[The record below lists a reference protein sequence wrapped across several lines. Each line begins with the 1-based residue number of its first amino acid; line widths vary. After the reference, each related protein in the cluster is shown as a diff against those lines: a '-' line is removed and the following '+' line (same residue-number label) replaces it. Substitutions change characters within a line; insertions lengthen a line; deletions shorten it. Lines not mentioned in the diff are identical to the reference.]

1 MNKSLIFFMSRLFG
15 LPIKEKNKKSW
26 EEFEEFEAF
35 AKNELTDI
43 EKLKFDL
50 ENELKEV
57 KDIKQRLGYLK
68 AQVEFYETL
77 RERFEIQITNLHEE
91 NHKTPLNV
99 KKVESLL
106 RIISEFR
113 NQILIRGR
121 IIYETLE
128 TLMLSET
135 HVLFSIEQNQ
145 KEMKS
150 YHEQAKSLIAKLST
164 WLSSIN
170 GHNEFLDSI
179 SKRLNREKA
188 RL

>member
-26 EEFEEFEAF
+26 EEFEE
-35 AKNELTDI
+35 
-43 EKLKFDL
+43 
-50 ENELKEV
+50 
-57 KDIKQRLGYLK
+57 
-68 AQVEFYETL
+68 
-77 RERFEIQITNLHEE
+77 FEIQITNLHEE

-145 KEMKS
+145 KEMRS

-179 SKRLNREKA
+179 SKRLNREK
-188 RL
+188 